1 MSHRHMPREQK
12 FDMMRLR
19 SNNPAIK
26 IARDFGC
33 SDRTVRRVNQLAVE
47 TGGPAVWKV
56 LD

>member
-1 MSHRHMPREQK
+1 MSYRHMPREQK

-33 SDRTVRRVNQLAVE
+33 SERTVRRVNQLAVE
-47 TGGPAVWKV
+47 TGMKV